1 MPLQLL
7 GTVPLVTA
15 DINGQAASLVLDTG
29 SNVTMLSGIAAKRL
43 GVAWDEGAPLPITG
57 AGGTADAFAA
67 TIPSLALGGDETSD
81 VEVLVAQGL
90 PPMIDGVLGI
100 DVLTDYEVDL
110 DVPHRRLVLYRARP
124 CPDALPPWPMPF
136 TRLPVDQQQSGHLL
150 TPAELDGRPLLGL
163 LDTGAA
169 GTVIRLAAA
178 RDAGVTEAALRAD
191 PTQRAY
197 SLDGNGIAV
206 HQQRFETLK
215 IGAAVLEQPVL
226 YVADLPP
233 FAEDLVIGGDYLA
246 TRRVWFSLSTGQV
259 FVATADQP

>member
-1 MPLQLL
+1 
-7 GTVPLVTA
+7 
-15 DINGQAASLVLDTG
+15 
-29 SNVTMLSGIAAKRL
+29 
-43 GVAWDEGAPLPITG
+43 
-57 AGGTADAFAA
+57 
-67 TIPSLALGGDETSD
+67 
-81 VEVLVAQGL
+81 
-90 PPMIDGVLGI
+90 
-100 DVLTDYEVDL
+100 
-110 DVPHRRLVLYRARP
+110 
-124 CPDALPPWPMPF
+124 MPF
-136 TRLPVDQQQSGHLL
+136 TRLPGAQQPSGHLL

-246 TRRVWFSLSTGQV
+246 TRRVWFSLGTGQV
-259 FVATADQP
+259 FVTTADQR